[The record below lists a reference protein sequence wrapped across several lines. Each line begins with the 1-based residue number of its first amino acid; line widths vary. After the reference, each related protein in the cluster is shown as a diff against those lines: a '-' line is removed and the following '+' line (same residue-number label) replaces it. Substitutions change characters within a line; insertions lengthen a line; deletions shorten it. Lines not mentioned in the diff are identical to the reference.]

1 MKHLFTSLAALA
13 VLSLT
18 GTAFSAEGGKLASV
32 DLRKIALESK
42 AGAQATEDLKNRKE
56 KLEDTLKAKESELK
70 KLLDS
75 LEGKGKKL
83 SDKEKSAK
91 QKQAQ
96 KKYEGLQEYAQKAQ
110 KELLAKEDEYTSKI
124 LSAVEKVI
132 KDYAAK
138 NGYSLFIRKGDL
150 VYTDG
155 KYEITDK
162 TDEILKLYDG
172 APQEEAA
179 PKK

>member
-1 MKHLFTSLAALA
+1 MKRLFTSLAALV

-42 AGAQATEDLKNRKE
+42 AGAQFMEDLKKKKE
-56 KLEDTLKAKESELK
+56 QLEGNLKTKEGELK
-70 KLLDS
+70 KLLES

-110 KELLAKEDEYTSKI
+110 KELQSKEDEYTGKI
-124 LSAVEKVI
+124 LSGVEKVI
-132 KDYAAK
+132 KEYAAK

-155 KYEITDK
+155 KYEVKDVTD
-162 TDEILKLYDG
+162 DILKLYDG

>member
-1 MKHLFTSLAALA
+1 MKHLFTSLAALV
-13 VLSLT
+13 VLFLT

-32 DLRKIALESK
+32 DLRKIAIESK
-42 AGAQATEDLKNRKE
+42 VGAQATEDLKKQKE
-56 KLEDTLKAKESELK
+56 QLEGKLKAKESELK

-96 KKYEGLQEYAQKAQ
+96 KKYEGLQEYAQNAQ

-124 LSAVEKVI
+124 LSGVEKVI
-132 KDYAAK
+132 KDYAVK
-138 NGYSLFIRKGDL
+138 NGYSLFIRKGDM

-155 KYEITDK
+155 KYEVKDVTED
-162 TDEILKLYDG
+162 ILKLYDST
-172 APQEEAA
+172 PQEEAA
-179 PKK
+179 SKK